1 MKRRFNINL
10 KHNSY
15 GQKEKLIL
23 QQPLMVE
30 PITEE
35 VMVNNEARV
44 DTSIEVEEDHLKIDM
59 HGINTLLK

>member
-1 MKRRFNINL
+1 
-10 KHNSY
+10 
-15 GQKEKLIL
+15 
-23 QQPLMVE
+23 MVE